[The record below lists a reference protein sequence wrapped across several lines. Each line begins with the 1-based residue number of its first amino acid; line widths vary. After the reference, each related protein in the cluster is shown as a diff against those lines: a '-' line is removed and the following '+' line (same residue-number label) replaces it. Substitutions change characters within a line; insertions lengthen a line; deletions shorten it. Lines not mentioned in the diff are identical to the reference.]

1 MSNFRAMT
9 RATEYGLENGIPEK
23 YKDWQVANWIDET
36 NWIDEDKAVG
46 VYPPG
51 YIVLFNDGYAYGVG
65 FDNLV
70 ETKNRFERDEQMP
83 LPKLTD
89 INVGNPF
96 KKIINKLKSYCRRF
110 I

>member
-9 RATEYGLENGIPEK
+9 RATEYGLANGIPGK
-23 YKDWQVANWIDET
+23 YKDWQPANWVDE
-36 NWIDEDKAVG
+36 NKG
-46 VYPPG
+46 VDFYFK
-51 YIVLFNDGYAYGVG
+51 YIVVFDDGFSYAVR
-65 FDNLV
+65 FCNLI
-70 ETKNRFERDEQMP
+70 ETKNRFECDEQMP